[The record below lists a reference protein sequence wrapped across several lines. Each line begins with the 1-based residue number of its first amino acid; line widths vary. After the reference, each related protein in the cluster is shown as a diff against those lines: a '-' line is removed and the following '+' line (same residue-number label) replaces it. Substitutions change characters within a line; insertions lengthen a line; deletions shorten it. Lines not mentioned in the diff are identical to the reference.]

1 MADKPQ
7 MLARMLVGQPT
18 NDAPGP
24 WGMVGAAMPE
34 SYGANSPI
42 KDPLANALVS
52 AATLPKR
59 AMDASEKMVR
69 TGEYDAG
76 PFVEAAMLPMG
87 TGAIAGVPMRARES
101 VLGAGPIR
109 AYHGSPHDFD
119 RFRSTRSARARARRL
134 TGMGCILRRMRLG

>member
-7 MLARMLVGQPT
+7 MLARMLVGQST

-87 TGAIAGVPMRARES
+87 TGAIAGVPMRAGES

-109 AYHGSPHDFD
+109 AYHGSPHNFD
-119 RFRSTRSARARARRL
+119 RFSL
-134 TGMGCILRRMRLG
+134 DKIGTGEGAQAYGHGLYLRRMRG